1 MLHLLRSDDLRLET
15 RDVLTHRIAHRIA
28 DRRRRRRVGADGAS
42 LLGVHCDNGKT

>member
-28 DRRRRRRVGADGAS
+28 DRRRRVGADAAS